1 LTTFGTRYLK
11 LKALVLIRLLT
22 LTSLYPNAAMPTH
35 ATFVEN
41 RLRRIIDTGRVQA
54 QVIAPVPWF
63 PLKHKRFG
71 EYAKYAAVPRFEV
84 RHGLEVTHP
93 RYVVVP
99 KRPNWQPAAYFRAV
113 KAEIDRLRARGW
125 DFDVIDCHYVYPDGV
140 AAARLGRILGKP
152 VVVSARGSDLNLIA
166 DLSGPKQQIQAA
178 IPAIDQ
184 LITVSAALAERAKA
198 LGFPPERIAV
208 LRNGVDD
215 QVFRPVD
222 GSVWRERAAG
232 AKFVIASVGNLIPL
246 KGHDLVIQ
254 ALAAIPGA
262 HLLVAGQGPERAA
275 LEALAERLGLR
286 DRVHLIGTM
295 PQDQLKAL
303 YSAAD
308 VLVLAS
314 EREGWPNVLLE
325 AMACG
330 TPVVA
335 TNVGGIPEIVT
346 QPVAGRIAPAR
357 TAEALADCLRDL
369 LATRADRLM
378 VRAYAQGYSWDDTI
392 SKQVALY
399 EDMAASYSRAA

>member
-1 LTTFGTRYLK
+1 
-11 LKALVLIRLLT
+11 LIRLLT

-41 RLRRIIDTGRVQA
+41 RLRRIVGTGRVTA
-54 QVIAPVPWF
+54 KVVALVPWF
-63 PLKHKRFG
+63 PLTHPRFG
-71 EYAKYAAVPRFEV
+71 EYAKYASVPRAEI
-84 RHGLEVTHP
+84 RHGLEIAHP
-93 RYVVVP
+93 RYFVVP
-99 KRPNWQPAAYFRAV
+99 KRPNWQPAAYFRAT
-113 KAEIDRLRARGW
+113 KAEVERLRARGW

-140 AAARLGRILGKP
+140 AAARLGRLLGKP

-166 DLSGPKQQIQAA
+166 DLPGPKQQIQAA
-178 IPAIDQ
+178 FPAIDR
-184 LITVSAALAERAKA
+184 LITVSAALGERAQA
-198 LGFPPERIAV
+198 IGFPADRIAV

-215 QVFRPVD
+215 QVFQPVD
-222 GSVWRERAAG
+222 GSAWRARAAG

-254 ALAAIPGA
+254 ALQSIPDA
-262 HLLVAGQGPERAA
+262 HLLIAGQGPERGA
-275 LEALAERLGLR
+275 LEALAERSGLR
-286 DRVHLIGTM
+286 ERVHMVGTM

-346 QPVAGRIAPAR
+346 QPAAGRIAPVR
-357 TAEALADCLRDL
+357 TADALAACLRDL
-369 LATRADRLM
+369 LANRADRAT
-378 VRAYAQGYSWDDTI
+378 VRAYVQTYSWDDTI

-399 EDMAASYSRAA
+399 ESVAALGLKAA